1 MENMGEKLF
10 KRLQT
15 HRLNPLNNARF
26 PIANQIGWCCLQSHR
41 RAAEYIL
48 AHPTFE
54 VIKDTREYL
63 RSDAVARLCRFH
75 QKEQRIERIN
85 ETRRSPTDQREVIDI
100 IVLRLPI

>member
-1 MENMGEKLF
+1 MPSLFIQFSDAIPEECRSVGE
-10 KRLQT
+10 
-15 HRLNPLNNARF
+15 
-26 PIANQIGWCCLQSHR
+26 
-41 RAAEYIL
+41 IL
-48 AHPTFE
+48 DYPTFG
-54 VIKDTREYL
+54 VKNNTREYL